1 MVLYAWVTVIPRRV
15 LEEFWKRYPD
25 SEQRLR
31 SWYYEA
37 LNASWRKPRDIKAR
51 YASASILK
59 NNRVVFNIGGNKYR
73 LLCEVVYQI
82 GTVYIRFV
90 GTHKQY
96 DAIDAENYHGKPV

>member
-1 MVLYAWVTVIPRRV
+1 MRVIPKTA

-37 LNASWRKPRDIKAR
+37 LHANWRKPQDIKAR

-59 NNRVVFNIGGNKYR
+59 NSRVVFNIGGNKHR
-73 LLCEVVYQI
+73 LLCEVVHRI
-82 GTVYIRFV
+82 GIVYIRFV